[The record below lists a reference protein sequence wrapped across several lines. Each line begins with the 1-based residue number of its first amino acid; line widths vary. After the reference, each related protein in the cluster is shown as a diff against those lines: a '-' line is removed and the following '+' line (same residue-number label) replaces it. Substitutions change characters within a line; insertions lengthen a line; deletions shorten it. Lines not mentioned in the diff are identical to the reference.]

1 MSYYFSARS
10 LIASIINL
18 MSEIINVIGGGLAG
32 VEAAWQAARLG
43 VKVRLYE
50 MRPVQQTPAHRT
62 DKLAEIVCSNSLK
75 TDEPGTA
82 PYLLKEELRRGRSLV
97 MEAAAA
103 TRVPAGAALSVDR
116 IKFAEL
122 ITERIKAHPNIEI
135 VREEVRAIVSIG
147 TTPSAQSGHPSSEQ
161 EGRSQSSPPVLGG
174 VSAASADGV
183 VALHKEPLHNG
194 VAAETDS
201 YFASAPLL
209 NKEGSLDDVWI
220 IATGPLTSDSLTE
233 SIMKFTGDDQLYF
246 YDAIA
251 PIVAADSIDMSI
263 AFKAARYGKGG
274 DDYINCPM
282 DREQYET
289 FINELLAAK
298 SVPLKRFEETRWFES
313 CLPIEEIARRG
324 VDTLRFGP
332 MKPKGLPDPKTG
344 YEPYA
349 CVQLRQENLM
359 ADAYGLVGFQNH
371 LRYGEQARV
380 LRLIPGLE
388 NAEFLQFGQIHRN
401 TFINSPKILN
411 EDLSTRT
418 NPNLFFAGQIT
429 GVEGYVE
436 SVATGWIAGI
446 NAVRTLRGQ
455 PLLTAPPTSAIGA
468 LCRYVSNVET
478 KNFQPVNITF
488 GLLEPLPVE
497 LRKKHRNKRERHV
510 IQVERALTDWDEW
523 LEEIK
528 GRDAKMQAV

>member
-1 MSYYFSARS
+1 MSTSD
-10 LIASIINL
+10 LV
-18 MSEIINVIGGGLAG
+18 NVIGGGLAG
-32 VEAAWQAARLG
+32 VEAAWQAAEAG
-43 VKVRLYE
+43 AKVRLYE

-75 TDEPGTA
+75 SDEPGSA
-82 PYLLKEELRRGRSLV
+82 PYLLKEELRRGNSLV
-97 MEAAAA
+97 MEAAEA

-116 IKFAEL
+116 IRFAEI
-122 ITERIKAHPNIEI
+122 ITERVEAHPNIEI
-135 VREEVRAIVSIG
+135 VREEVTHIFPPKNPVATAAGSD
-147 TTPSAQSGHPSSEQ
+147 
-161 EGRSQSSPPVLGG
+161 RSV
-174 VSAASADGV
+174 
-183 VALHKEPLHNG
+183 
-194 VAAETDS
+194 T
-201 YFASAPLL
+201 
-209 NKEGSLDDVWI
+209 I
-220 IATGPLTSDSLTE
+220 IATGPLTSEALTAE
-233 SIMKFTGDDQLYF
+233 IMRFTGDDQLYF

-282 DREQYET
+282 SPEQYAV
-289 FINELLAAK
+289 FFKELIEAK
-298 SVPLKRFEETRWFES
+298 SVPVKRFEDTQWFES

-332 MKPKGLPDPKTG
+332 MKPRGLPDPKTG
-344 YEPYA
+344 REAYA

-388 NAEFLQFGQIHRN
+388 NAEFLQLGQIHRN

-411 EDLSTRT
+411 ETLATRKD
-418 NPNLFFAGQIT
+418 PRLFFAGQIT

-436 SVATGWIAGI
+436 SVATGWLAGL
-446 NAVRTLRGQ
+446 NAVRVLRHQ
-455 PLLTAPPTSAIGA
+455 PLLIAPPTSAIGA

-497 LRKKHRNKRERHV
+497 LRRKHRNKRERHM
-510 IQVERALTDWDEW
+510 IQVERALKDWDEFVGNSHRKFA
-523 LEEIK
+523 LEK
-528 GRDAKMQAV
+528 NHA

>member
-1 MSYYFSARS
+1 
-10 LIASIINL
+10 

-32 VEAAWQAARLG
+32 VEAAWQAASLG
-43 VKVRLYE
+43 ARVRLYE
-50 MRPVQQTPAHRT
+50 MRPVMQTPAHRT

-82 PYLLKEELRRGRSLV
+82 PYLLKEELRRGGSLV

-116 IKFAEL
+116 IKFAEF
-122 ITERIKAHPNIEI
+122 ITERVEQHPNIVI
-135 VREEVRAIVSIG
+135 VREEIKTLPQDEVS
-147 TTPSAQSGHPSSEQ
+147 
-161 EGRSQSSPPVLGG
+161 
-174 VSAASADGV
+174 
-183 VALHKEPLHNG
+183 
-194 VAAETDS
+194 
-201 YFASAPLL
+201 
-209 NKEGSLDDVWI
+209 I
-220 IATGPLTSDSLTE
+220 IATGPLTSEALTAE
-233 SIMKFTGDDQLYF
+233 IMRFTGDDQLYF

-274 DDYINCPM
+274 DDYINCPL
-282 DREQYET
+282 DKGQYEL
-289 FINELLAAK
+289 FVEEVLSAK
-298 SVPLKRFEETRWFES
+298 SVPVKRFEDTQWFES

-324 VDTLRFGP
+324 VETLRFGP
-332 MKPKGLPDPKTG
+332 MKPKGLPDPRTG
-344 YEPYA
+344 AEPWA

-359 ADAYGLVGFQNH
+359 ADAFGMVGFQNH
-371 LRYGEQARV
+371 LKYGEQARV

-411 EDLSTRT
+411 ETLATRS
-418 NPNLFFAGQIT
+418 NPRLFFAGQIT

-436 SVATGWIAGI
+436 SVATGWLAGL
-446 NAVRTLRGQ
+446 NAVRVLRDQ
-455 PLLTAPPTSAIGA
+455 SLLTAPSTSATGA
-468 LCRYVSNVET
+468 LCRYVSYVET

-488 GLLEPLPVE
+488 GLLEPLPDE

-510 IQVERALTDWDEW
+510 VQVDRALKDWDGW
-523 LEEIK
+523 LDELHR
-528 GRDAKMQAV
+528 GDAEAQRA

>member
-1 MSYYFSARS
+1 MKDFV
-10 LIASIINL
+10 
-18 MSEIINVIGGGLAG
+18 NVIGGGLAG
-32 VEAAWQAARLG
+32 VEAAWQAAHLG
-43 VKVRLYE
+43 FCVRLYE
-50 MRPVQQTPAHRT
+50 MRPFTQTPAHRT

-82 PYLLKEELRRGRSLV
+82 PYLLKEELRRGGSLV

-116 IKFAEL
+116 IKFAEF
-122 ITERIKAHPNIEI
+122 ITEKIEQHPDIDI
-135 VREEVRAIVSIG
+135 VREEVTEI
-147 TTPSAQSGHPSSEQ
+147 PQ
-161 EGRSQSSPPVLGG
+161 
-174 VSAASADGV
+174 DGV
-183 VALHKEPLHNG
+183 
-194 VAAETDS
+194 T
-201 YFASAPLL
+201 
-209 NKEGSLDDVWI
+209 I
-220 IATGPLTSDSLTE
+220 IATGPLTSDALTAE
-233 SIMKFTGDDQLYF
+233 IMRFTGDDQLYF

-251 PIVAADSIDMSI
+251 PIVVADSIDMSI

-282 DREQYET
+282 SPEEYQT
-289 FINELLAAK
+289 FYDALVEAN
-298 SVPLKRFEETRWFES
+298 SVPLKRFEDTKWFES

-332 MKPKGLPDPKTG
+332 MKPKGLPDPRTG
-344 YEPYA
+344 EEPYA

-371 LRYGEQARV
+371 LRYGEQERV
-380 LRLIPGLE
+380 LKLIPGLQ

-411 EDLSTRT
+411 ETLATLT
-418 NPNLFFAGQIT
+418 NPRLFFAGQIT

-436 SVATGWIAGI
+436 SVATGWLAGH
-446 NAVRTLRGQ
+446 NAVRTLRGE
-455 PLLTAPPTSAIGA
+455 PLLTAPQTSAIGA

-497 LRKKHRNKRERHV
+497 LRKKYRRKRERHV
-510 IQVERALTDWDEW
+510 VQVDRALADWDEFVNNVCS
-523 LEEIK
+523 LPLPL
-528 GRDAKMQAV
+528 GNGQNATNRTGL